1 MTAMKLLSVVAS
13 ILLLGGCGVD
23 ASSGSQAGEPEEPET
38 QVSDFRSVNGTR
50 FLIASLHAER
60 NRSSYSSDSYYGG
73 AALNHLFYDL
83 DSRNARWLLPG
94 LDQRILETRPLTSAP
109 DSTTGDASISPRNGG
124 GGEVRSFL
132 YRVVSE
138 DTNGDG
144 DLDSDDRSALASS
157 GPSGAGYTVL
167 VESAERFLGAFWVD
181 EAHALLIYETDGAV
195 RGVEFDVEKREVTRR
210 LDFPAAPASAPAA

>member
-1 MTAMKLLSVVAS
+1 MNAIKLLGVVACV
-13 ILLLGGCGVD
+13 LLLGGCGVD
-23 ASSGSQAGEPEEPET
+23 ASSGSRTVDSEEPET
-38 QVSDFRSVNGTR
+38 QVSDFRSVSGTR
-50 FLIASLHAER
+50 HLIASLHGER
-60 NRSSYSSDSYYGG
+60 GRSSYSSDSYFGG

-83 DSRNARWLLPG
+83 DGRNARWLLPD

-109 DSTTGDASISPRNGG
+109 DSTTGDASVSPRNGG
-124 GGEVRSFL
+124 GGEVRAFL

-157 GPSGAGYTVL
+157 DPSGAGYTVL

-181 EAHALLIYETDGAV
+181 GAHALVIYETNGVV
-195 RGVEFDVEKREVTRR
+195 RGVEFDVEKREVTRHV
-210 LDFPAAPASAPAA
+210 DFPVAPVAAPAV